1 MNQWNGKCMSIKF
14 QLWNWNYEVTTL
26 INWIKANWMK
36 VDRGSLRLLIPCAI
50 FCYDALIDFI
60 GQYLKRGRY
69 KYKEWGWKKNDTN
82 LYLEI
87 FSFIVDIRPG
97 SEYHSDERNKLF
109 GFSKKANLKATILGI
124 RMCSTELLLW
134 KNRKARLVTP

>member
-60 GQYLKRGRY
+60 GHYLKRGRY

-87 FSFIVDIRPG
+87 FSFIVDILPG

-134 KNRKARLVTP
+134 KNRKVRLVTS

>member
-1 MNQWNGKCMSIKF
+1 
-14 QLWNWNYEVTTL
+14 
-26 INWIKANWMK
+26 MK

-87 FSFIVDIRPG
+87 FSFIVDILPG